1 MSAAEILL
9 VVLYF
14 VVLGGLCT
22 LGAHRAFTVYLCRK
36 HRRVIERAA
45 RPLAR
50 FSESELPRITV
61 QLPLYN
67 EATVAA
73 RLIEAAGNLDYPS
86 DRLEI
91 QVLDDSTDETRA
103 IAQKKVEELRRR
115 GVDALYVRRPNREG
129 YKAGALDFGLQTS
142 KGEFVAMF
150 DADFIPQPTFLR
162 DIIDH
167 FVDPKVGMVQTRWA
181 HMNRESN
188 LLTQIQALMLD
199 GHHLVE
205 NCARFGA
212 GCYFNFAGTGGMWR
226 RKAIDAAGGWE
237 HDTLTEDLDLS
248 YRAQM
253 AGYQFVYRPD
263 VLTPSELPE
272 DISALRAQQHR
283 WAKGT
288 VQTARKL
295 LPRVMKHEPMSIH
308 QRVEAAFHMLPHF
321 AYPLMMLLS
330 ILLLPALVLLP
341 AADVRTMMLV
351 DLPLCFGATGS
362 IAAFYALAETSQG
375 RSAWGALKR
384 LPILIGLGAG
394 MSPHL
399 SRAVWSGLNHM
410 SGEFVRT
417 PKRGENSGRYKMGAK
432 LPLVELCLMMLTGAS
447 VVAAFETG
455 HWFAA
460 PFAILFT
467 WGHAYVATMVLKEQL
482 LPASSLGSGSGGALG
497 DDRPL
502 VKAA

>member
-212 GCYFNFAGTGGMWR
+212 GCYFNF
-226 RKAIDAAGGWE
+226 
-237 HDTLTEDLDLS
+237 
-248 YRAQM
+248 
-253 AGYQFVYRPD
+253 
-263 VLTPSELPE
+263 
-272 DISALRAQQHR
+272 
-283 WAKGT
+283 
-288 VQTARKL
+288 
-295 LPRVMKHEPMSIH
+295 
-308 QRVEAAFHMLPHF
+308 
-321 AYPLMMLLS
+321 
-330 ILLLPALVLLP
+330 
-341 AADVRTMMLV
+341 
-351 DLPLCFGATGS
+351 
-362 IAAFYALAETSQG
+362 
-375 RSAWGALKR
+375 
-384 LPILIGLGAG
+384 
-394 MSPHL
+394 
-399 SRAVWSGLNHM
+399 
-410 SGEFVRT
+410 
-417 PKRGENSGRYKMGAK
+417 
-432 LPLVELCLMMLTGAS
+432 
-447 VVAAFETG
+447 
-455 HWFAA
+455 
-460 PFAILFT
+460 
-467 WGHAYVATMVLKEQL
+467 
-482 LPASSLGSGSGGALG
+482 
-497 DDRPL
+497 
-502 VKAA
+502 